1 MYANLHQQQLWWNV
15 QNYINPS
22 DNSKPCW
29 LKICSVRSQFNKSKT
44 EMQNNTFWIQ
54 PLSNEGNILPDLA
67 KKLSEKTSAIKSS
80 DFVEQSNFIRQ
91 NKACSIKL
99 ILTLSKLTTKIAL
112 NGLFYIQIYIE
123 KVFQK
128 MLQKILVWTS

>member
-1 MYANLHQQQLWWNV
+1 
-15 QNYINPS
+15 
-22 DNSKPCW
+22 
-29 LKICSVRSQFNKSKT
+29 
-44 EMQNNTFWIQ
+44 MQNNTFWIQ
-54 PLSNEGNILPDLA
+54 PLSNEENILPDLA

-80 DFVEQSNFIRQ
+80 DFVEQSKFIRQ
-91 NKACSIKL
+91 NKAYSMKL

-128 MLQKILVWTS
+128 MLQKILV